1 MEWERIAEVANNGL
15 DVQVVKPGNVT
26 FYFMKRTSAEDKAAP
41 DAKRYDKNSLVSQT
55 LRAAD
60 VGELIRSS
68 CENVRITDKWHPEN
82 YLAVEKDISETHQHE
97 VRRFTIQK
105 VDESSQSV
113 SCTLEEMLALQK
125 MLEWGLVLSTSCFH
139 AFTERE
145 RRLDPSAQWS
155 ASETLDATLV
165 SRGEPIHAEDGDASM
180 MIRIPK
186 QPMAAGSRL
195 TSLSLVC
202 PDIADFHL
210 DIDLGSLY
218 IWEPLAGATLEVDV
232 AHLS

>member
-1 MEWERIAEVANNGL
+1 MPNVARVRLGVAEILVAG
-15 DVQVVKPGNVT
+15 
-26 FYFMKRTSAEDKAAP
+26 
-41 DAKRYDKNSLVSQT
+41 YDKNSLVSQT

-105 VDESSQSV
+105 DESSQSV

-125 MLEWGLVLSTSCFH
+125 MLESTIPSLYGWNLLLDEATSCFH

>member
-1 MEWERIAEVANNGL
+1 MSVQPNRFLKITAAASTHFRPATPSCLWQMFKGFSSRAVSPVPFSVFGSDSMMMVTPHLAEVANNGL

-105 VDESSQSV
+105 DESSQSV

-125 MLEWGLVLSTSCFH
+125 MLEVGALIFGGSIELFSVNDPESL
-139 AFTERE
+139 
-145 RRLDPSAQWS
+145 RL
-155 ASETLDATLV
+155 EF
-165 SRGEPIHAEDGDASM
+165 
-180 MIRIPK
+180 
-186 QPMAAGSRL
+186 AAGRGVIRVLFGMSG
-195 TSLSLVC
+195 
-202 PDIADFHL
+202 PN
-210 DIDLGSLY
+210 
-218 IWEPLAGATLEVDV
+218 
-232 AHLS
+232 